1 MQTDLS
7 IAYDHI
13 VGVHEKR
20 PCSTCGEMFSDKRM
34 RRHVMSKHA
43 SNDEKPFKC
52 TFCTKGFLTKVTLQ
66 EHINTHTGERP
77 NICSFCGIGF
87 VNHSNRR
94 MHERTVHLGHQ
105 RDESAHNKSGGGD
118 LSKWQT
124 SKQQVNFMVFKDEEK
139 S

>member
-1 MQTDLS
+1 M
-7 IAYDHI
+7 
-13 VGVHEKR
+13 

-52 TFCTKGFLTKVTLQ
+52 TLCPKGFLTKITLQ

-94 MHERTVHLGHQ
+94 MHERTVHLGHN
-105 RDESAHNKSGGGD
+105 RSNSNKANVEALYKSLSGNKTIA
-118 LSKWQT
+118 LEH
-124 SKQQVNFMVFKDEEK
+124 KDGR
-139 S
+139 